1 MKWDGPM
8 AFQGPGAGHGAPVA
22 AKRVNHRRLLALE
35 KLLTTLSIRLIEIAN
50 LLAGAACGDRQDQAT
65 RRLGEHRAK
74 QPADPKTG
82 QGRRI
87 GGPPVC
93 SGPIRRI
100 HAAAGL
106 VEAGNPKA
114 IGVGWKRIDLCSN
127 GMLGSGWLGFS
138 GVLEA
143 SAALNIRTFV
153 FVCIFLI
160 EPRDRLASI
169 LDL

>member
-22 AKRVNHRRLLALE
+22 AERVNRRRLLALE
-35 KLLTTLSIRLIEIAN
+35 KLLTTHHVVHQAN
-50 LLAGAACGDRQDQAT
+50 RDSRSAGGRQDQAT

-93 SGPIRRI
+93 SGPILRI

-127 GMLGSGWLGFS
+127 GMLGSGWLGFA

-153 FVCIFLI
+153 FVCIFFLI
-160 EPRDRLASI
+160 HPHDRLASV
-169 LDL
+169 LNL